1 MSVVSSA
8 RAPVRM
14 LLRPRLLIVED
25 DPAMGEALLTTL
37 GIAGYDADIARTG
50 AEGLGKL
57 LEGTQY
63 DLLLLD
69 LMLPG
74 IDGLAVLTRVR
85 QTSAIAHLPVI
96 MLTARSDEESEI
108 QLLAA
113 GADDYIPKPFSF
125 ENLIAHI
132 EALLRRSALRDSNPL
147 TGLPGNRPVE
157 RFLRRCAREHEYF
170 WAAAYV
176 DIDNFKAYNDCYGFL
191 QGDDVLRATGE
202 LLRATARNYEH
213 EVLVGNIGGDD
224 FLLGFSKNEPRTD
237 ESATDEVDAVLGRLI
252 LGFSEVVNR
261 FYSEDDN
268 SRGYI
273 EAEGRTGKIERHG
286 LMALS
291 IAVVTNSRR
300 VFQHPLEIS
309 STFVSLKHKA
319 KGISGS
325 AICYDQRRK

>member
-8 RAPVRM
+8 RASVRK

-25 DPAMGEALLTTL
+25 DVAMGEALLTTL
-37 GIAGYDADIARTG
+37 GIAGYDADIARSGT
-50 AEGLGKL
+50 EGLEKL
-57 LEGTQY
+57 LEGNQY

-69 LMLPG
+69 LILPG
-74 IDGLAVLTRVR
+74 LDGLGVLSRVR
-85 QTSAIAHLPVI
+85 QTPAIAHLPVI

-108 QLLAA
+108 QVLAA

-157 RFLRRCAREHEYF
+157 RFLRRCAREYSYF

-191 QGDDVLRATGE
+191 QGDEVLRATGE
-202 LLRATARNYEH
+202 LLLEISRSYPH

-224 FLLGFSKNEPRTD
+224 FLLGFSKNAPRTD
-237 ESATDEVDAVLGRLI
+237 ESATDEVDAVLSTLTS
-252 LGFSEVVNR
+252 GFSNVIER
-261 FYSEDDN
+261 FYSEADVA
-268 SRGYI
+268 RGYI
-273 EAEGRTGKIERHG
+273 EAEGRTGKLERHA

-291 IAVVTNSRR
+291 VAVVTNSRR

-319 KGISGS
+319 KTIAGS
-325 AICYDQRRK
+325 AICYDQRRR

>member
-1 MSVVSSA
+1 
-8 RAPVRM
+8 M
-14 LLRPRLLIVED
+14 LLRPRVLIVED

-50 AEGLGKL
+50 TDGLEKL
-57 LEGTQY
+57 LVGNQY

-69 LMLPG
+69 LVLPG
-74 IDGLAVLTRVR
+74 IDGLAILTRVR
-85 QTSAIAHLPVI
+85 QTPQIAHLPVI

-108 QLLAA
+108 QVLAA

-191 QGDDVLRATGE
+191 QGDEVLRATGE
-202 LLRATARNYEH
+202 LLVESTSGYPH

-224 FLLGFSKNEPRTD
+224 FLLGFSKNSPRTD
-237 ESATDEVDAVLGRLI
+237 ESAIEEVDAVLARLI
-252 LGFSEVVNR
+252 DGFSEVVRR
-261 FYSEDDN
+261 FYSEADLE
-268 SRGYI
+268 RGYI
-273 EAEGRTGKIERHG
+273 EAEGRTGKLERHG
-286 LMALS
+286 LMAVS
-291 IAVVTNSRR
+291 VAVTSNTRK

-309 STFVSLKHKA
+309 STFVALKHKA
-319 KGISGS
+319 KTVSGS

>member
-1 MSVVSSA
+1 
-8 RAPVRM
+8 
-14 LLRPRLLIVED
+14 
-25 DPAMGEALLTTL
+25 MGEALLTTL

-50 AEGLGKL
+50 TEGLEKL
-57 LEGTQY
+57 LVGNQY

-69 LMLPG
+69 LILPG
-74 IDGLAVLTRVR
+74 IDGLSLLTRVR
-85 QTSAIAHLPVI
+85 QTPAIAHLPVI

-108 QLLAA
+108 QVLAA

-157 RFLRRCAREHEYF
+157 RFLRRCAQEHEYF

-191 QGDDVLRATGE
+191 QGDEVLRATGE
-202 LLRATARNYEH
+202 LLMETASAYRH

-224 FLLGFSKNEPRTD
+224 FLVGFSKNAPRTD

-252 LGFSEVVNR
+252 TGFSDVVER
-261 FYSEDDN
+261 FYSESDVA
-268 SRGYI
+268 RGYI

-286 LMALS
+286 LLALS
-291 IAVVTNSRR
+291 VAVVTNSRR

-319 KGISGS
+319 KTISGS

>member
-1 MSVVSSA
+1 MSVVTSA

-25 DPAMGEALLTTL
+25 DVAMGEALITTL
-37 GIAGYDADIARTG
+37 SIAGYDADIARTG
-50 AEGLGKL
+50 TEGLEKL
-57 LEGTQY
+57 LEGNQY
-63 DLLLLD
+63 DLVLLD
-69 LMLPG
+69 LILPG
-74 IDGLAVLTRVR
+74 LDGLAVLAKVR
-85 QTSAIAHLPVI
+85 QTPVIAHLPVI

-108 QLLAA
+108 QVLAA
-113 GADDYIPKPFSF
+113 GADDYIPKPLSF

-191 QGDDVLRATGE
+191 QGDEVLRATGE
-202 LLRATARNYEH
+202 LLLETAKVYSH

-224 FLLGFSKNEPRTD
+224 FLLGFSKNAPRSD

-252 LGFSEVVNR
+252 GGFSDVVSR
-261 FYSEDDN
+261 FYTEADMA
-268 SRGYI
+268 RGYI
-273 EAEGRTGKIERHG
+273 EAEGRTGKLERHA

-291 IAVVTNSRR
+291 VAVVTNSRKL
-300 VFQHPLEIS
+300 FQHPLEIS

-319 KGISGS
+319 KTISGS

>member
-1 MSVVSSA
+1 MSVVTSA
-8 RAPVRM
+8 RASVRM
-14 LLRPRLLIVED
+14 LLRPRVLIVED
-25 DPAMGEALLTTL
+25 DAAMGEALLTTL
-37 GIAGYDADIARTG
+37 SIAGYDADIARTG
-50 AEGLGKL
+50 IEGVEKL
-57 LEGTQY
+57 LEGSQY
-63 DLLLLD
+63 DLVLLD
-69 LMLPG
+69 LILPG
-74 IDGLAVLTRVR
+74 LDGLEVLSRVR
-85 QTSAIAHLPVI
+85 QTPAIAHLPVI
-96 MLTARSDEESEI
+96 MLTARSDEDSEI
-108 QLLAA
+108 QVLAA

-157 RFLRRCAREHEYF
+157 RFLKRCAREHSYF

-191 QGDDVLRATGE
+191 QGDEVLRATGDV
-202 LLRATARNYEH
+202 LSAAAQTYPH
-213 EVLVGNIGGDD
+213 EVLVGHIGGDD
-224 FLLGFSKNEPRTD
+224 FLLGFSKNAPRTD
-237 ESATDEVDAVLGRLI
+237 ESAAEELDAVLGKVI
-252 LGFSEVVNR
+252 AGFSDPIGR
-261 FYSEDDN
+261 FYTASDAA
-268 SRGYI
+268 RGYI

-291 IAVVTNSRR
+291 VAVVTNSRR

-319 KGISGS
+319 KTISGS